1 MSSTW
6 VTILSAAGGILG
18 AVLTFVGTRWNNR
31 SAVRAQRETLRIERD
46 KVDAAAYSEA
56 RQIWDSTIAALKSEN
71 DSKSAEISNLR
82 VSSAADRAELERVS
96 KGFSSRGHTIDLLKE
111 YVSSLLKFIRKNR
124 LTPPPAPE
132 GVEL

>member
-71 DSKSAEISNLR
+71 DSKSQEISNLR
-82 VSSAADRAELERVS
+82 VEASGQRAELERVS
-96 KGFSSRGHTIDLLKE
+96 KGFSSRGHTIDLLRE
-111 YVSSLLKFIRKNR
+111 YISTLLKFIRRHR
-124 LTPPPAPE
+124 LTPPAAPE
-132 GVEL
+132 GVDI